1 MRLKI
6 VIFETNLVTKGEV
19 AIALKIHFFFLLF
32 SAGIIACSAG
42 NAQPITGVWK
52 GKIDHR
58 NVELKI
64 VKNGDSLTGTS
75 YYYTSPGNFRRYSIK
90 GYFDASD
97 NSVVWWDDQL
107 IGEKSTNRLLPA
119 RPALPY
125 ISTADFN
132 CPGGTKMYLTGK
144 AALKEK
150 AEQPTAPVDLQ
161 KFITPVFNDEWDYVI
176 ENYTTGANDPELID
190 SIGRV
195 AVTKPVPASIIE
207 KQQQEPSGEDVVVQP
222 KKQVSIPAPA
232 KKPSIKTTSEPARE
246 PVVTAAPLTNEQRLI
261 TRSRQLVQEIPVTGD
276 SVELRFYDN
285 AEIDGDSIAV
295 FLNDKMLAEHILL
308 SDKPFIIKLPVA
320 ALLQSNDLVM
330 VAENLGSI
338 PPNTSLM
345 IAMVDGKRY
354 EARLASTEQSSAL
367 IRFIRNEKQSGQN
380 SNSR

>member
-1 MRLKI
+1 MKTHL
-6 VIFETNLVTKGEV
+6 
-19 AIALKIHFFFLLF
+19 FFLLF
-32 SAGIIACSAG
+32 SAGIIVSSFA
-42 NAQPITGVWK
+42 NAQPVTGVWK

-75 YYYTSPGNFRRYSIK
+75 YYYTSPDNFRRYNIR

-97 NSVVWWDDQL
+97 NSVVWWDDRL
-107 IGEKSTNRLLPA
+107 IEEKNVNRLSLK
-119 RPALPY
+119 RPASAY

-150 AEQPTAPVDLQ
+150 EEQLSASVELQ
-161 KFITPVFNDEWDYVI
+161 KFMTPVFSDEWDYVI
-176 ENYTTGANDPELID
+176 TNYTTGGNDPDLID
-190 SIGRV
+190 SIGKL
-195 AVTKPVPASIIE
+195 AFIKPIPAPVIE
-207 KQQQEPSGEDVVVQP
+207 KPKQELSLEDMTVQP
-222 KKQVSIPAPA
+222 KNQVFIPAPA
-232 KKPSIKTTSEPARE
+232 ERSVKTTSEPVPK
-246 PVVTAAPLTNEQRLI
+246 PVVIAAPLTNKQRLK
-261 TRSRQLVQEIPVTGD
+261 TRSRQLVQEITVTGD
-276 SVELRFYDN
+276 SLELNFYDN

-308 SDKPFIIKLPVA
+308 SDKPFVIKLPVA
-320 ALLQSNDLVM
+320 SLKQSNDLVM

-354 EARLASTEQSSAL
+354 EARLASTEKSSAV
-367 IRFIRNEKQSGQN
+367 IRFIRTEMQTGQSAN
-380 SNSR
+380 SW